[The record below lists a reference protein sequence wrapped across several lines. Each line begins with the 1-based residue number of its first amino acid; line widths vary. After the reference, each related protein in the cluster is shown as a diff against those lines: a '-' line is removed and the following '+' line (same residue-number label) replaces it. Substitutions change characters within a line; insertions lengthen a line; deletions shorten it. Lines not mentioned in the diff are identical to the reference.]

1 MKGWHWH
8 ILYLGFSLFYLL
20 SIEFQPYPLHFL
32 FKAMPIF
39 LLMLASVQFA
49 TGKTRLLLLVTLL
62 FSSAGDILLALTFE
76 NSFLFGLGAFLIA
89 QLFYQIHFWPYRN
102 WQKWKALPIAAVVI
116 FALVILNLLLPKLDK
131 MQIPVIIYMLV
142 ICLMAISAI
151 MAVNKQ
157 YKAMYGA
164 IVFLVSDTLIAWNLF
179 LQPVPYATYA
189 IMFTYYL
196 AQYCLVCGLIA
207 LAKEQNAT
215 T

>member
-8 ILYLGFSLFYLL
+8 ILYLGFSLFYLV
-20 SIEFQPYPLHFL
+20 SIDFQPYPLHFL

-39 LLMLASVQFA
+39 LLMLASFQF
-49 TGKTRLLLLVTLL
+49 TSGHTRLLLLITLV
-62 FSSAGDILLALTFE
+62 FSAAGDILLALTFE

-89 QLFYQIHFWPYRN
+89 QIFYQIHFWPYRN
-102 WQKWKALPIAAVVI
+102 WKRWKWLPIGAVVL

-131 MQIPVIIYMLV
+131 MQIPVLIYMLV
-142 ICLMAISAI
+142 ICLMAISAV

-157 YKAMYGA
+157 HKAMYGA
-164 IVFLVSDTLIAWNLF
+164 IIFLVSDTLIAWNLF
-179 LQPVPYATYA
+179 LEPVAYASYW

-196 AQYCLVCGLIA
+196 AQYCLVCGLIG
-207 LAKEQNAT
+207 LAKDRNAT